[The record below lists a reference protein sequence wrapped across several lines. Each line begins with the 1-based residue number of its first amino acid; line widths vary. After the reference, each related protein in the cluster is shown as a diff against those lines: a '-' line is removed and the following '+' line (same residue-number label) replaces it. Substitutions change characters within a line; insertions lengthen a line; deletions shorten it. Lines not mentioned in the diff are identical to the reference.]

1 MTTVAPPLADRAL
14 RLELEL
20 ELEQAAITDRIVM
33 FVLDPRHPERSYQ
46 PILPS
51 HGHI

>member
-20 ELEQAAITDRIVM
+20 EQAAITDRIVM
-33 FVLDPRHPERSYQ
+33 IVLDPRHPERSYQ